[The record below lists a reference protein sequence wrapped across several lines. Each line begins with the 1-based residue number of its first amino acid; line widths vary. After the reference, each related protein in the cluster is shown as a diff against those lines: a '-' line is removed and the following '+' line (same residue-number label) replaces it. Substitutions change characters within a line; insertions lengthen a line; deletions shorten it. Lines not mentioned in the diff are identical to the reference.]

1 MWPPSRNIS
10 VRVINCKFKKMSV
23 TVFVFVSIYNY
34 TDCIGVVL
42 SLANVKLIWFVLLSP
57 CDCIDLIV
65 FLFTNIQSFKLVF
78 AIVQSVSISIVLFKY
93 TDCFGKMHKLYHK
106 CAVTHKLFRIVLLCT
121 IIVYK
126 SIVSVCVVM
135 NNCTYCSCFVM
146 NKCTYCSCFVINKC
160 TIWNLLLI
168 RLNSVLLPK

>member
-1 MWPPSRNIS
+1 MNNVFFYLKILGECGPPSRNIS

-106 CAVTHKLFRIVLLCT
+106 LEDDWPYKRLYIKLKLGNVQNI
-121 IIVYK
+121 
-126 SIVSVCVVM
+126 
-135 NNCTYCSCFVM
+135 NCRWWD
-146 NKCTYCSCFVINKC
+146 KI
-160 TIWNLLLI
+160 
-168 RLNSVLLPK
+168 SVLTYMNIYLPDFIHTPNFHPTQN